1 MKDDINPRAAMGGNL
16 PPDPLDEAIAPF
28 GDTITMAEQWLDGV
42 PVSTEAQM
50 AEVDELI
57 VGMKAAKKAVE
68 NAKEEE
74 YRPHKAACDGV
85 VSKYAPTLKDVDR
98 LVKGLVGLVD
108 GFKRKLAAEKE
119 AKRQEAERAAWEA
132 TRLARDA
139 AAKADVTNI
148 EAQRAADEALAQ
160 AEAAQALANA
170 AKADT
175 VKGLRKTWFHEVTD
189 TSALLRW
196 INKHDRAALDAFCE
210 EYARKHREDG
220 VTRDGMRAWSER
232 VAA

>member
-1 MKDDINPRAAMGGNL
+1 MTEDINPRAVIGNNA
-16 PPDPLDEAIAPF
+16 PDPLDEAIAPF

-57 VGMKAAKKAVE
+57 AGMKAAKKAVE
-68 NAKEEE
+68 AAKEEE

-119 AKRQEAERAAWEA
+119 AKRREAERAAWEA
-132 TRLARDA
+132 TRAAREAAEAADA
-139 AAKADVTNI
+139 TNI
-148 EAQRAADEALAQ
+148 EAMRAADDALRQ
-160 AEAAQALANA
+160 AEEAQALANA

-189 TSALLRW
+189 LTAFLRW
-196 INKHDRAALDAFCE
+196 VFVNDRAALEAFAE

-220 VTRDGMRAWSER
+220 VARDGMRAWTER

>member
-1 MKDDINPRAAMGGNL
+1 MTEDINPRAVIGNNA
-16 PPDPLDEAIAPF
+16 PDPMDEAIAPF

-57 VGMKAAKKAVE
+57 AGMKAAKKAVE
-68 NAKEEE
+68 AAKEEE

-98 LVKGLVGLVD
+98 LVKGLFGLVD

-119 AKRQEAERAAWEA
+119 AKRREAERAAWEA
-132 TRLARDA
+132 TRAAREAAEAADA
-139 AAKADVTNI
+139 TNI
-148 EAQRAADEALAQ
+148 EAMRAADDALRQ
-160 AEAAQALANA
+160 AEEAQALANA

-189 TSALLRW
+189 LTEFLRW
-196 INKHDRAALDAFCE
+196 VFVNDRAALEAFAE

-220 VTRDGMRAWSER
+220 VARDGMRAWTER

>member
-1 MKDDINPRAAMGGNL
+1 MTEDINPRAVIGNNA
-16 PPDPLDEAIAPF
+16 PDPLDEAIAPF

-57 VGMKAAKKAVE
+57 AGMKAAKKAVE
-68 NAKEEE
+68 AAKEEE

-119 AKRQEAERAAWEA
+119 AKRREAERAAWEA
-132 TRLARDA
+132 TRAAHEAAEAADA
-139 AAKADVTNI
+139 TNI
-148 EAQRAADEALAQ
+148 EAMRAADDALRQ
-160 AEAAQALANA
+160 AEEAQALANA

-189 TSALLRW
+189 LTAFLRW
-196 INKHDRAALDAFCE
+196 VFVNDRAALEAFAE

-220 VTRDGMRAWSER
+220 VARDGMRAWTER

>member
-1 MKDDINPRAAMGGNL
+1 MTEDINPRAVIGNNAL
-16 PPDPLDEAIAPF
+16 DPLDDAIAPF

-42 PVSTEAQM
+42 LVSTEAQM

-57 VGMKAAKKAVE
+57 AGMKAAKKAVE
-68 NAKEEE
+68 AAKEEE

-108 GFKRKLAAEKE
+108 GFRRKLAAEKE

-132 TRLARDA
+132 TRAARELAEAADA
-139 AAKADVTNI
+139 TNI
-148 EAQRAADEALAQ
+148 EAMRAADDALRQ
-160 AEAAQALANA
+160 AEEAQALANA

-189 TSALLRW
+189 LTLLLRW
-196 INKHDRAALDAFCE
+196 VFKNDRAALEAFAE

-220 VTRDGMRAWSER
+220 VARDGMRAWTER

>member
-1 MKDDINPRAAMGGNL
+1 MKDHGNTPAMGHNA
-16 PPDPLDEAIAPF
+16 PPDPLDEALAPF
-28 GDTITMAEQWLDGV
+28 GETISEAENWLDGT
-42 PVSTEAQM
+42 PVADEAQM
-50 AEVDELI
+50 TAVDALI
-57 VGMKAAKKAVE
+57 AAMKAAKKAVE
-68 NAKEEE
+68 TAKEEE

-119 AKRQEAERAAWEA
+119 AKRKEAERAAWEA
-132 TRLARDA
+132 TRLAQEA
-139 AAKADVTNI
+139 AAKADATNI
-148 EAQRAADEALAQ
+148 EAQRAADVAMVEAEIAQ
-160 AEAAQALANA
+160 AKANA

-175 VKGLRKTWFHEVTD
+175 VKGLRKTWFHEVADLT
-189 TSALLRW
+189 AFLRW
-196 INKHDRAALDAFCE
+196 IYINDRDAMEAFAE

-220 VTRDGMRAWSER
+220 VARDGMRAWSER